1 MVASF
6 GVAQVHGS
14 VASGFERVA
23 EVFASNFERG
33 GELGA
38 ACSVYRDGRP
48 VVDLWGGLADPSTG
62 RPWQRDTMVIVFST
76 SKGISSVVV
85 NQLIERGLL
94 AADEPVA
101 RYWPEFAAGGK
112 AALPLRWVLSHQA
125 GLPDEGGKLTLDD
138 IFAGERMIQELAA
151 RTPAWPPGSAHG
163 YHARSFGWM
172 VGELVRRVTGASLGQ
187 YLAAEI
193 ASPLALDL
201 YIGLPESLEPRVAPL
216 WSAEVTEGAS
226 ALVPYEAVWNTRA
239 LHAAE
244 LPSSNGICSAHALA
258 RMYAAC
264 IGEVDGIRLLQPD
277 TVARACEVQATGIDC
292 VLNAAFTFG
301 LGFML
306 PPTMPPRVGPRAF
319 GHGGNGGS
327 FAFADPDRNIGFGY
341 VLNRVRPPG
350 ESDICQHALVEAL
363 YDSVG

>member
-1 MVASF
+1 
-6 GVAQVHGS
+6 

-23 EVFASNFERG
+23 EVFASNFERR

-38 ACSVYRDGRP
+38 ACTVYRDGRP
-48 VVDLWGGLADPSTG
+48 VVDLWGGLADPSSG

-76 SKGISSVVV
+76 AKGIAAVVV
-85 NQLIERGLL
+85 NLLIERGLL
-94 AADEPVA
+94 AADAPVA

-112 AALPLRWVLSHQA
+112 AAIPLRWLLSHQA
-125 GLPDEGGKLTLDD
+125 GLPDEGGTLTEEDILD
-138 IFAGERMIQELAA
+138 GERRVRELAA

-172 VGELVRRVTGASLGQ
+172 VGELVRRVTGTSLGQ

-201 YIGLPESLEPRVAPL
+201 YIGLPERLEPRVASL
-216 WSAEVTEGAS
+216 WSAEG
-226 ALVPYEAVWNTRA
+226 PYEGVWNTRA

-306 PPTMPPRVGPRAF
+306 PPTLPPRVGPRAF

-350 ESDICQHALVEAL
+350 ESEACQYALVEAL
-363 YDSVG
+363 YDSLGQGMI